1 MSSTRTV
8 QTSQALLRGFGTRL
22 FLYNQNRIPQNSAV
36 LIVSNHRSFLDPIL
50 LTAAIGNPIRFACHH
65 YMGEVPLLREIVT
78 NLGAFPL
85 NEASNHPKHFF
96 QQATQLLQQGE
107 FVGIFPEGAEPMVKF
122 TPANKVGSFQR
133 GFAHLALRANVE
145 NLAVLPVAMAAFEE
159 ESISSMIPL
168 RLLSWFDPSEPLFDQ
183 NGWHP
188 LVIYRRV
195 NVLIGQPYW
204 ITPQRQQ
211 EYQGKQAKQSVLELT
226 NYCQTQITELLQKGC
241 I

>member
-8 QTSQALLRGFGTRL
+8 QTSRALLGAFGTRL
-22 FLYNQNRIPQNSAV
+22 FLHYQNRIPTNSAV

-50 LTAAIGNPIRFACHH
+50 LTAALGSPIRFACHH
-65 YMGEVPLLREIVT
+65 YMGQVPLLKEIVT
-78 NLGAFPL
+78 TLGAFPL
-85 NEASNHPKHFF
+85 EESSNHPKHFF

-107 FVGIFPEGAEPMVKF
+107 QVGIFPEGAEPMVKL
-122 TPANKVGSFQR
+122 TPPNTVGAFQR
-133 GFAHLALRANVE
+133 GFAHLALRANVQ

-183 NGWHP
+183 SGWHP

-211 EYQGKQAKQSVLELT
+211 DYQGKQAKQTVLDLT
-226 NYCQTQITELLQKGC
+226 HYCQTEISELLRQGC

>member
-85 NEASNHPKHFF
+85 NEPSNHPKHFF

-226 NYCQTQITELLQKGC
+226 NYCQTQITGLLQKGC

>member
-22 FLYNQNRIPQNSAV
+22 FLHYQNRIPQNTAV

-78 NLGAFPL
+78 TLGAFPL
-85 NEASNHPKHFF
+85 NEPSNHPKYFF
-96 QQATQLLQQGE
+96 QQATQLLQQRQQ
-107 FVGIFPEGAEPMVKF
+107 VGIFPEGAEPMVKY
-122 TPANKVGSFQR
+122 TPGNTVGAFQR

-145 NLAVLPVAMAAFEE
+145 NLAVLPVAIAAFEE

-183 NGWHP
+183 SGWHP

-211 EYQGKQAKQSVLELT
+211 DYHGKQAKQAVLELT
-226 NYCQTQITELLQKGC
+226 DYCQTEISQLLQKGC

>member
-1 MSSTRTV
+1 MSSTQTV
-8 QTSQALLRGFGTRL
+8 QTSRALLRGFGTRL
-22 FLYNQNRIPQNSAV
+22 FLYYQNRIPQNTAV

-50 LTAAIGNPIRFACHH
+50 LTAALNRPIRFACHH

-85 NEASNHPKHFF
+85 KEPSNHPKYFF
-96 QQATQLLQQGE
+96 EQATQLLQQGE
-107 FVGIFPEGAEPMVKF
+107 QVGIFPEGAEPMVKY
-122 TPANKVGSFQR
+122 TPANTIGPFQR

-183 NGWHP
+183 SGWHP

-211 EYQGKQAKQSVLELT
+211 DYHGKQAKQAVLELT
-226 NYCQTQITELLQKGC
+226 GYCQTEIAELLRKGC